1 MADVDLLKPIP
12 DGTFLKKYRNGLFA
26 VPKDSS
32 RDRMVLDGRPA
43 NMVDRGQQR
52 WSQSMASGAALAGI
66 YIEDDKDLVCSG
78 EDLKDCFYQFK
89 VGDQRTA
96 RNVLAGS
103 LSLEEAKQVFG
114 KQFEWPSA
122 EVHVGLSS
130 LAMGDLAAVEFAQ
143 CSHLGIML
151 QYGVA
156 TAREIITMHGAIPRG
171 LLQVG
176 IIVDDLV
183 VLEQVLKTGFSPDG
197 DFQGGWQSKDR
208 MGRATRAYDDVQ
220 LKHNP
225 KKSFLGER
233 TANFWGVDIDGAK
246 GLLRASQKRL
256 WPTMV
261 ITLRVCSLG
270 LCTLS
275 LLESLAGM
283 WVSLLGVRRRL
294 YSLLDVIFEPLTL
307 NCRSNTVI
315 RLSDALISEMTSVT
329 VLATLAVVNLRAK
342 FAGFVVATDAS
353 NDVIAGV
360 RAQIDEKVAQE
371 MARHVIRRGVWS
383 RLLPPGQALLRVHGL
398 LDPEDE
404 VPADGYRTHPLW
416 ETLAR
421 ALHYKESWRRR
432 IGRPQHVNV
441 SELQAFVTEEK
452 RIANSTPSCRFLAG
466 ADSQVALGTVAKG
479 RAASEKLNEVMR
491 TSMPYAIGGD
501 VYSLPMYYNTAS
513 NRADAP
519 TRGSL
524 PPPPDLPLPAWYD
537 ELREGRFDA
546 FDAWLKR
553 VAAPSPD
560 TDLPFADICGAQ
572 ELDLRPSA
580 LIRTQSW
587 RRGKQQSGPS
597 QLPEMR
603 SEPACLKR
611 ELSKDELPAASSM
624 CEKSSRDGAEMK
636 DCQLSKEAVDVLESF
651 PKDQFFF
658 REGVLFFREPGA
670 LDLYSGK
677 YGVAKQMIAHGA
689 PWVLTFEWNHSAT
702 EDLLQP
708 EVKKKILMM
717 FKIGCFKTFGAAPIC
732 SSFSVAVTPPV
743 RSCRFPRG
751 IPGLRHSM
759 RQKVSEGNSHND
771 FVHDLVIEAESDG
784 VFYFV
789 ENPDTSWWWRQRKWK
804 RWRHSGSESLFR
816 FCFCRFGTAWRK
828 ATRAATNTRLKGV
841 RMMCTC
847 RKPHLQLRGMHPVR
861 KIPWTLVAQP
871 YPRGL
876 CRLLATA
883 LCEAAGWCKVERL
896 NVADC
901 AKLGS
906 LRAGE
911 AQNPGPRQR
920 KPNIRTN
927 SLADVQL
934 LTHQTLALE
943 SRLLKVFIEWCGR
956 YFTADDFDTICSCVP
971 QFLADVVKVYG
982 EELFRSGGA
991 LSNFRHLVLAVQ
1003 RWKPTSRPFM
1013 SGPWELVEKWE
1024 LVTPVT
1030 HRTPVPESLVQAMC
1044 VLGWQFEW
1052 YSWVGATVIAFY
1064 GAGRLGEIL
1073 RCSREDLVLPGDVFE
1088 PRGAPVFLRLRTF
1101 KSRMRQA
1108 AKVQH
1113 MKISDPV
1120 AASLIAVIF
1129 RSLPLEAPL
1138 FDCSPYQYRKRW
1150 DFLLQLL
1157 NIDKGCNLTPGGLRG
1172 GAAVYHY
1179 KRGRPIA
1186 DLLWLLRLRSQVTL
1200 ESYLQEVAALNSFA
1214 KLSSST
1220 RSCIQ
1225 ATASAFACLLSGE
1238 RRFAG

>member
-1 MADVDLLKPIP
+1 
-12 DGTFLKKYRNGLFA
+12 
-26 VPKDSS
+26 
-32 RDRMVLDGRPA
+32 
-43 NMVDRGQQR
+43 
-52 WSQSMASGAALAGI
+52 
-66 YIEDDKDLVCSG
+66 
-78 EDLKDCFYQFK
+78 
-89 VGDQRTA
+89 
-96 RNVLAGS
+96 
-103 LSLEEAKQVFG
+103 
-114 KQFEWPSA
+114 
-122 EVHVGLSS
+122 
-130 LAMGDLAAVEFAQ
+130 
-143 CSHLGIML
+143 
-151 QYGVA
+151 
-156 TAREIITMHGAIPRG
+156 
-171 LLQVG
+171 
-176 IIVDDLV
+176 
-183 VLEQVLKTGFSPDG
+183 
-197 DFQGGWQSKDR
+197 
-208 MGRATRAYDDVQ
+208 
-220 LKHNP
+220 
-225 KKSFLGER
+225 
-233 TANFWGVDIDGAK
+233 
-246 GLLRASQKRL
+246 
-256 WPTMV
+256 
-261 ITLRVCSLG
+261 
-270 LCTLS
+270 
-275 LLESLAGM
+275 
-283 WVSLLGVRRRL
+283 
-294 YSLLDVIFEPLTL
+294 
-307 NCRSNTVI
+307 
-315 RLSDALISEMTSVT
+315 
-329 VLATLAVVNLRAK
+329 
-342 FAGFVVATDAS
+342 
-353 NDVIAGV
+353 
-360 RAQIDEKVAQE
+360 
-371 MARHVIRRGVWS
+371 
-383 RLLPPGQALLRVHGL
+383 
-398 LDPEDE
+398 
-404 VPADGYRTHPLW
+404 
-416 ETLAR
+416 
-421 ALHYKESWRRR
+421 
-432 IGRPQHVNV
+432 
-441 SELQAFVTEEK
+441 
-452 RIANSTPSCRFLAG
+452 
-466 ADSQVALGTVAKG
+466 
-479 RAASEKLNEVMR
+479 
-491 TSMPYAIGGD
+491 MPYAIGGD

-524 PPPPDLPLPAWYD
+524 PPPPDLPMPAWYD
-537 ELREGRFDA
+537 ELREGRYGA
-546 FDAWLKR
+546 FDDWLKR

-580 LIRTQSW
+580 LLRTESW
-587 RRGKQQSGPS
+587 RCNKQQPEHNH
-597 QLPEMR
+597 LPEVR
-603 SEPACLKR
+603 AQLACEKGKTSEEEVPAFSSFCKKGSIEPAEMNDCG
-611 ELSKDELPAASSM
+611 LSV
-624 CEKSSRDGAEMK
+624 
-636 DCQLSKEAVDVLESF
+636 EAVDMLENF

-658 REGVLFFREPGA
+658 REGVLFFREPGSP
-670 LDLYSGK
+670 DLYSGK

-702 EDLLQP
+702 EDLLKP
-708 EVKKKILMM
+708 EVKKKILRMV
-717 FKIGCFKTFGAAPIC
+717 KIGCFKTFGAAPIC

-771 FVHDLVIEAESDG
+771 FVYDLVIEAESDG

-804 RWRHSGSESLFR
+804 RWRHSGSENLFR

-861 KIPWTLVAQP
+861 RIPWTLVAQP

-876 CRLLATA
+876 CRLLAAA
-883 LCEAAGWCKVERL
+883 LCQAAGWCKVERL

-911 AQNPGPRQR
+911 ALNPGPRKR
-920 KPNIRTN
+920 KPNIRTDN
-927 SLADVQL
+927 LADVQL
-934 LTHQTLALE
+934 LTHQTVALE
-943 SRLLKVFIEWCGR
+943 SRLLKLFMEWCGR
-956 YFTADDFDTICSCVP
+956 YFNAEEFDTICSVVP
-971 QFLADVVKVYG
+971 QFLADAVKVYG
-982 EELFRSGGA
+982 QELFKSGGA

-1003 RWKPTSRPFM
+1003 RWKPTARPFM

-1113 MKISDPV
+1113 MKVSDPV

-1129 RSLPLEAPL
+1129 RNLPLEVPL

-1157 NIDKGCNLTPGGLRG
+1157 NIDKGYNLTPGGLRG

-1238 RRFAG
+1238 CRFVG

>member
-1 MADVDLLKPIP
+1 M
-12 DGTFLKKYRNGLFA
+12 
-26 VPKDSS
+26 
-32 RDRMVLDGRPA
+32 
-43 NMVDRGQQR
+43 
-52 WSQSMASGAALAGI
+52 QS
-66 YIEDDKDLVCSG
+66 
-78 EDLKDCFYQFK
+78 
-89 VGDQRTA
+89 
-96 RNVLAGS
+96 
-103 LSLEEAKQVFG
+103 
-114 KQFEWPSA
+114 
-122 EVHVGLSS
+122 
-130 LAMGDLAAVEFAQ
+130 
-143 CSHLGIML
+143 
-151 QYGVA
+151 A
-156 TAREIITMHGAIPRG
+156 T
-171 LLQVG
+171 
-176 IIVDDLV
+176 
-183 VLEQVLKTGFSPDG
+183 K
-197 DFQGGWQSKDR
+197 
-208 MGRATRAYDDVQ
+208 AYDDVQ

-246 GLLRASQKRL
+246 GLLIASQKRL

-307 NCRSNTVI
+307 NCKGNTVI
-315 RLSDALISEMTSVT
+315 RLSDALLSEMSAVA
-329 VLATLAVVNLRAK
+329 VLGTLAVVNLRAK
-342 FAGFVVATDAS
+342 FASFVVATDAS
-353 NDVIAGV
+353 SDVIAGV
-360 RAQIDEKVAQE
+360 RAQIDAKVAQE

-404 VPADGYRTHPLW
+404 VPAEGYRTHPLW
-416 ETLAR
+416 EILAR

-432 IGRPQHVNV
+432 IGRQQHVNV

-452 RIANSTPSCRFLAG
+452 RIANSTPSCRYLAG

-479 RAASEKLNEVMR
+479 RAASERLNEVMR

-501 VYSLPMYYNTAS
+501 VYSLPMSYNTAS

-537 ELREGRFDA
+537 ELREGRFGA
-546 FDAWLKR
+546 FDDWLKK

-572 ELDLRPSA
+572 ELDLRPETF
-580 LIRTQSW
+580 LHTESW
-587 RRGKQQSGPS
+587 RSRKRRTDLNQMSAATPVTACDKGETFPKTAAGPFG
-597 QLPEMR
+597 LR
-603 SEPACLKR
+603 KGNSEGDAEASDRL
-611 ELSKDELPAASSM
+611 LSV
-624 CEKSSRDGAEMK
+624 
-636 DCQLSKEAVDVLESF
+636 EAVDMPESF

-670 LDLYSGK
+670 LDLYSGR
-677 YGVAKQMIAHGA
+677 YGVAKQMISHGA
-689 PWVLTFEWNHSAT
+689 PWVLTFEWNHSAA

-708 EVKKKILMM
+708 EVKEKIMRM
-717 FKIGCFKTFGAAPIC
+717 VQIGCFKTFGAAPIC

-771 FVHDLVIEAESDG
+771 FVSDLVTQAESDG
-784 VFYFV
+784 LFYFV
-789 ENPDTSWWWRQRKWK
+789 ENPDTSWWWRQKKWK
-804 RWRHSGSESLFR
+804 RWRSSASESLFR

-847 RKPHLQLRGMHPVR
+847 KKPHIQLRGMHPMK

-876 CRLLATA
+876 CRLLAAA
-883 LCEAAGWCKVERL
+883 LCQAAGWCKVERL
-896 NVADC
+896 NVAEC

-911 AQNPGPRQR
+911 ALNPGPRKR
-920 KPNIRTN
+920 KPNIRSGN
-927 SLADVQL
+927 LADVQL
-934 LTHQTLALE
+934 LSHQTVALE
-943 SRLLKVFIEWCGR
+943 SRLLKVFMEWCNR
-956 YFTADDFDTICSCVP
+956 FVTAEEFEAVSSVVP
-971 QFLADVVKVYG
+971 QFLADAVKVYG
-982 EELFRSGGA
+982 ELLFKSGGA
-991 LSNFRHLVLAVQ
+991 LSNFRHLFLAVQ
-1003 RWKPTSRPFM
+1003 RWKPSSRPFM

-1024 LVTPVT
+1024 LVTPVN

-1044 VLGWQFEW
+1044 VLGWQFGW

-1073 RCSREDLVLPGDVFE
+1073 RCSREDLVLPCDVFE

-1120 AASLIAVIF
+1120 AANLIAVIF
-1129 RSLPLEAPL
+1129 RNLPHEAPL

-1150 DFLLQLL
+1150 DFLLELL
-1157 NIDKGCNLTPGGLRG
+1157 KIDKSFNLTPGGLRG

-1214 KLSSST
+1214 KLSPST

-1225 ATASAFACLLSGE
+1225 VTASAFACLLSGE
-1238 RRFAG
+1238 CRFAG